1 MKSIEEFNVKS
12 KSGNVV
18 ILQNIV
24 KGTTYLDYGRTKLPH
39 DFVGYRVKYT
49 DRTAEPQKDGTFKL
63 SGANDI
69 YSRI

>member
-12 KSGNVV
+12 PSGNVV

-24 KGTTYLDYGRTKLPH
+24 KGTTYLDYGSTKLPH

-49 DRTAEPQKDGTFKL
+49 DRTAEQQKDGTFKL
-63 SGANDI
+63 SGTKDI
-69 YSRI
+69 YSRV